1 MNKRQLAYLEKAHS
15 YALSKEGKCLSD
27 SYDTIKIPL
36 QWKCKEGHTWER
48 NYEKTV
54 NRGIWCTACFNAER
68 ERLVSE
74 AIKSPE
80 IPRGKSPEILHYSDV
95 IYYPY
100 AIIEQQYKN
109 IML

>member
-15 YALSKEGKCLSD
+15 YALSKDGQCLSD

-54 NRGIWCTACFNAER
+54 NRGIWCIACFNAER
-68 ERLVSE
+68 DRLSTVLE
-74 AIKSPE
+74 PE
-80 IPRGKSPEILHYSDV
+80 IPVTKQEYHIDFLDI
-95 IYYPY
+95 IYYPFDIIKPQY
-100 AIIEQQYKN
+100 ASK

>member
-15 YALSKEGKCLSD
+15 YALSKDGQCLSEN
-27 SYDTIKIPL
+27 YDTIKIPL

-68 ERLVSE
+68 DRLSTVLTSE
-74 AIKSPE
+74 TPVRTQSPH
-80 IPRGKSPEILHYSDV
+80 IDYIDV
-95 IYYPY
+95 IFYPY
-100 AIIEQQYKN
+100 TIIEEQYPGK